1 MPRKKI
7 TTRTRTI
14 TDSIAFPYLHTLAL
28 SLKPRTPPVCVR
40 ITHKNH
46 TTITHSLQ
54 YASLTLARLH
64 TQGYITR
71 HKNNTLTITP
81 LGLLVVH
88 SVQESSIKKWDKR
101 WRIVS
106 FDIPE
111 SRKKV
116 REYIRRKLSEYGYL
130 RIQDSI
136 WMYPYACPSF
146 LDLLQT
152 HALPSELI
160 TFIVI
165 HTPECSIYKKRF
177 NIK

>member
-1 MPRKKI
+1 MLRKKI
-7 TTRTRTI
+7 ISRTRTI
-14 TDSIAFPYLHTLAL
+14 TDSIAFPYLHTLAI
-28 SLKPRTPPVCVR
+28 SLKPRTPSVCIR

-54 YASLTLARLH
+54 YASLTLTRLV
-64 TQGYITR
+64 TQGYIAKY
-71 HKNNTLTITP
+71 KNNTLTITS
-81 LGLLVVH
+81 LGLLVIH
-88 SVQESSIKKWDKR
+88 SIQESAIKKWDKK

-116 REYIRRKLSEYGYL
+116 REYVRRKLSEYGYL

-146 LDLLQT
+146 LALLRIHT
-152 HALPSELI
+152 LPSELI
-160 TFIVI
+160 TFLAL
-165 HTPECSIYKKRF
+165 HTPECSVYKKRF